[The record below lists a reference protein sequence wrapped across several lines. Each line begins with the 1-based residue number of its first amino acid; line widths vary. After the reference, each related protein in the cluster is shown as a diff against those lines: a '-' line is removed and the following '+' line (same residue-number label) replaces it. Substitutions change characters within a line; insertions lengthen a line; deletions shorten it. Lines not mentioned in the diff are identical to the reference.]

1 MRLLQ
6 CILFFTFFLS
16 LSSCGGTGARLESY
30 RVQKK
35 YTEGLAYCES
45 QEVTPEILSYMGQF
59 SFALHDKE
67 KAYAYLLSAYYLSSE
82 YANKELAILA
92 RDNGNIDILLDVLND
107 MEEIDDECR
116 YLQFQAYTITN
127 QTKKANE
134 ILVKYLGGS
143 LSDFDYVSLFI
154 KAKGDTDKILNLLE
168 TSEFSATEI
177 NKLFAL
183 LYQNKMLNTSYL
195 DFLKQEVQ
203 REPLDNV
210 IQSNLFSYIALI
222 YESEGDRVMARMYH
236 NKALKANAYNTLS
249 AGKI

>member
-16 LSSCGGTGARLESY
+16 LSSCGGTRAQLESY
-30 RVQKK
+30 KAQKK

-45 QEVTPEILSYMGQF
+45 QELTPEILSYMGQF
-59 SFALHDKE
+59 SFALHEKE
-67 KAYAYLLSAYYLSSE
+67 KAYAYLLSAYYLSSQ
-82 YANKELAILA
+82 YASKNLAILA
-92 RDNGNIDILLDVLND
+92 RDNGNIEVLLEVLND
-107 MEEIDDECR
+107 MDVIDDECR

-127 QTKKANE
+127 QTQKAHE

-154 KAKGDTDKILNLLE
+154 KAKGDTDTIVNLLE

-183 LYQNKMLNTSYL
+183 LYQNNMLNTSYL
-195 DFLKQEVQ
+195 DFLKNAVQ
-203 REPLDNV
+203 RESLDKV
-210 IQSNLFSYIALI
+210 VQSNLFSYIALI
-222 YESEGDRVMARMYH
+222 YENEGDRVMARMYH
-236 NKALKANAYNTLS
+236 NKALKLNAYNTLS